1 MEVATGKLFKLKSP
15 PTVVKGRVEYKAD
28 SSAMADFMKTNV
40 SVFSLSKYIDVFQNA
55 TLLGYKRICFFSS
68 SQFFLTTRLPSASS
82 LASFLAPSPS
92 VESSP
97 PEISKLSHLLF

>member
-55 TLLGYKRICFFSS
+55 TLLGYKRICFLAVQNSS
-68 SQFFLTTRLPSASS
+68 IGDLVTDSVTHSLT
-82 LASFLAPSPS
+82 
-92 VESSP
+92 
-97 PEISKLSHLLF
+97 H